1 LRQFGRLREC
11 GPSRIVGWVAESL
24 LVGDQAAWNRASG
37 RTGERGGARVGKPR
51 WVRILTMT
59 GGSSM
64 AAIIFK
70 ALPQFGQRQSAQDF
84 PRSWPTAVGGGRFRS
99 GWQRPATGSLGPAP
113 TGLRIRPAH
122 RLVGRCPNE
131 PPWLVAGLLVPWHVV
146 LPGRA
151 LLAAR
156 CTQGHTPHGTA
167 WDRGLLTLRRIDG

>member
-1 LRQFGRLREC
+1 
-11 GPSRIVGWVAESL
+11 
-24 LVGDQAAWNRASG
+24 
-37 RTGERGGARVGKPR
+37 
-51 WVRILTMT
+51 
-59 GGSSM
+59 M

-156 CTQGHTPHGTA
+156 CTQGHPPWNGVGQGAAHTA
-167 WDRGLLTLRRIDG
+167 QNRRLTSAIKPKIPGPVRLNFLSFKVRRARTATDDSSIAQQRSVRCGMGSKQKR